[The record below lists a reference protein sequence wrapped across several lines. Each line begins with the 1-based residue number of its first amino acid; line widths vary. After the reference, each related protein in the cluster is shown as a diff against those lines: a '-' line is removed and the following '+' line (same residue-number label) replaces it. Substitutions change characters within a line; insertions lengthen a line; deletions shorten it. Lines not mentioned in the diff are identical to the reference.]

1 MVSQTNEQALE
12 AAIQYALTGTNV
24 ESITTIGVAETPADY
39 VVANNGFKLGLPTD
53 FNAQYAIDEKFF
65 WRFLTNTQEDE
76 LEKIKRNSPS
86 DWQRK
91 LLERFDRL
99 IKKHGILHL
108 LKKGLSVDD
117 AHFNLMYPAPLAS
130 SSTKVKQ
137 NFESNIFSCTRQ
149 LRYSQANPLQEIDM
163 VLFINGIPLVTLE
176 LKNTWTGQ
184 TARYHGQKQ
193 YREDRDT
200 NQPLLNFGRCL
211 VHMAVDTDEVYMT
224 TKLAGK
230 NTFFLPFNKGYN
242 HGQGNPPNPTGHK
255 TAYLWEDVFSK
266 DSLANIIQHFVRLDG
281 SSKDPLNKRTLFFPR
296 YHQLDVVRSLVS
308 HASDHGVGQT
318 YLIQHSAGSGK
329 SNSITWAAYQLIET
343 YPASGGVHGSKGLDQ
358 PLFDSVIVVTDR
370 RLLDRQLRDNIKDFS
385 EVKNIIAPAHKSS
398 ELKSALE
405 NGKKIIITTIQ
416 KFPFIIDG
424 ISDLSEKRF
433 AVIIDEAHSSQ
444 SGSAHDNMNR
454 AMGRSEAEEVEDS
467 QDKILHAMKSR
478 KMRGNASYLAFTAT
492 PKNNTLEKFGVE
504 QGDGTFEPFHL
515 YSMKQAIEEGFILD
529 VLSNYTTYKSYYE
542 IEKSIADNPE
552 FDTKKAQKKLRAY
565 VERSQQTINTK
576 AEIMLE
582 HFIPQVVNAKKLRGK
597 AKGMVITQNIE
608 TAIRYHKAITRILQ
622 DHGNPF
628 KALVA
633 FSGSKEVD
641 GIEYTEAEINGFSD
655 NDTKD
660 MFDRSYVGDVKPKG
674 VNEDEYRLLVV
685 ANKYLTGFDQ
695 PKLCSIYVD
704 KKLAGVLCVQA
715 LSRLNRSAPKLGKKT
730 EDLFVL
736 DFFNTVD
743 DIKAA
748 FDPFYTATSLSEA
761 TDINVLHELKDHM
774 DDVGVY
780 EWSEVEDFV
789 RRYFAE
795 EDAQTLSPIID
806 IAASR
811 FNTDLALENDEKAD
825 FKIKAKQFVKIYGQM
840 AAIMP
845 YEMAVW
851 EKLFWFLKF
860 LIPKLNV
867 TDPDS
872 ELLDEL
878 LESVDLSS
886 YGLQRV
892 KLNHAIGLDESETEL
907 DPQNPNPRGAHDG
920 EKELNLLDEIVRT
933 FNERWFQGWS
943 ATPEEQ
949 RVRLLSMAESIK
961 AHPDYDDKYKNNPDP
976 HNQHLAFEK
985 LFKDI
990 MLQRRKDDLEFYKL
1004 FAGDDAFK
1012 VSLMQS
1018 MQRMVDDNQ
1027 QG

>member
-12 AAIQYALTGTNV
+12 SAIEKALTGTCLEELKGQVREAAPDFGN
-24 ESITTIGVAETPADY
+24 
-39 VVANNGFKLGLPTD
+39 KLYKVGYPSD
-53 FNAQYAIDEKFF
+53 FNMQYALDERFF
-65 WRFLTNTQEDE
+65 WSFLEKTQEDE
-76 LEKIKRNSPS
+76 LEKIKRNNPN

-91 LLERFDRL
+91 IYERFDRL
-99 IKKHGILHL
+99 IKKHGVLHL

-130 SSTKVKQ
+130 SSEKVKQ
-137 NFESNIFSCTRQ
+137 NFADNLFSCTRQ

-163 VLFINGIPLVTLE
+163 VLFINGIPLITLE
-176 LKNTWTGQ
+176 LKNAWTNQ

-200 NQPLLNFGRCL
+200 NQPLLSFGRCL

-230 NTFFLPFNKGYN
+230 ATFFLPFNKG
-242 HGQGNPPNPTGHK
+242 HDLGQGNPPNPSGHK
-255 TAYLWEDVFSK
+255 TAYLWEEVFTK
-266 DSLANIIQHFVRLDG
+266 ESLANIIQHFVRLDG

-296 YHQLDVVRSLVS
+296 YHQMDVVRKLIN
-308 HASDHGVGQT
+308 HASANGVGQT

-329 SNSITWAAYQLIET
+329 SNSITWAAYQLIEC
-343 YPASGGVHGSKGLDQ
+343 YPETDTVQGAKGADQ

-370 RLLDRQLRDNIKDFS
+370 RLLDKQLRDNIKEFS
-385 EVKNIIAPAHKSS
+385 EVKNIVAPAYKSS

-424 ISDLSEKRF
+424 IADLSDKRF

-444 SGSAHDNMNR
+444 SGSAADKMNQ
-454 AMGRSEAEEVEDS
+454 ALGDSTDPDAEDA
-467 QDKILHAMKSR
+467 QDRILQAMKSR

-492 PKNNTLEKFGVE
+492 PKNTTLEKFG
-504 QGDGTFEPFHL
+504 QRQSDGSFVPFHL

-529 VLSNYTTYKSYYE
+529 VLANYTTYKSYYE
-542 IEKSIADNPE
+542 IQKSIEDNPE
-552 FDTKKAQKKLRAY
+552 FDTKKAQKKLRGY

-576 AEIMLE
+576 AEIMLD
-582 HFIPQVVNAKKLRGK
+582 HFISHVVNAKKLKGK
-597 AKGMVITQNIE
+597 GKGMVVTQNIE
-608 TAIRYHKAITRILQ
+608 TAIRYYKAITRLLDEQ
-622 DHGNPF
+622 GNPF
-628 KALVA
+628 KAVIA
-633 FSGSKEVD
+633 FSGEKEVD
-641 GIEYTEAEINGFSD
+641 GIKYTESEMNGFSD
-655 NDTKD
+655 GDTKD
-660 MFDRSYVGDVKPKG
+660 MFDKAYVGDVKPKG
-674 VNEDEYRLLVV
+674 VNEDQYRLLIV

-695 PKLCSIYVD
+695 PKLCSMYVD
-704 KKLAGVLCVQA
+704 KKLASVLCVQT
-715 LSRLNRSAPKLGKKT
+715 LSRLNRSAPKWGKKT

-736 DFFNTVD
+736 DFFNSVD

-761 TDINVLHELKDHM
+761 TDINVLHELKDEM
-774 DDVGVY
+774 GDVGVY
-780 EWSEVEDFV
+780 EWFEVEEFV
-789 RRYFAE
+789 KRYFNN
-795 EDAQTLSPIID
+795 EDAQKLSPIID
-806 IAASR
+806 IAAAR
-811 FNTDLALENDEKAD
+811 FNVELGLENDAKID

-840 AAIMP
+840 ASIMP
-845 YEMAVW
+845 YEMVVW

-860 LIPKLNV
+860 LIPKLKV
-867 TDPDS
+867 EDPDA

-892 KLNHAIGLDESETEL
+892 KLSHSIGLDSDETEL
-907 DPQNPNPRGAHDG
+907 DPQNPNPRGAHG
-920 EKELNLLDEIVRT
+920 TEKETNPLDEIVNT

-949 RVRLLSMAESIK
+949 RIKFVNIAESVK
-961 AHPDYDDKYKNNPDP
+961 AHPDYEDKYKNNADP
-976 HNQHLAFEK
+976 HNRELAFEK
-985 LFKDI
+985 ILKEI
-990 MLQRRKDDLEFYKL
+990 MLQRRKDELELYKL

-1012 VSLMQS
+1012 SS
-1018 MQRMVDDNQ
+1018 WKRSIQRIVDM
-1027 QG
+1027 

>member
-12 AAIQYALTGTNV
+12 SAIEKALTGTCLEELKGQV
-24 ESITTIGVAETPADY
+24 REVAPDY
-39 VVANNGFKLGLPTD
+39 SNTLYKVGYPSD
-53 FNAQYAIDEKFF
+53 FNMQYALDERFF
-65 WRFLTNTQEDE
+65 WSFLEKTQEDE
-76 LEKIKRNSPS
+76 LEKIKRNNPN

-91 LLERFDRL
+91 IYERFDRL

-130 SSTKVKQ
+130 SSEKVKQ
-137 NFESNIFSCTRQ
+137 NFADNLFSCTRQ

-163 VLFINGIPLVTLE
+163 VLFINGIPLINLE
-176 LKNTWTGQ
+176 LKNAWTNQ

-230 NTFFLPFNKGYN
+230 ATFFLPFNKGHN
-242 HGQGNPPNPTGHK
+242 LGQGNPPNPTGHK
-255 TAYLWEDVFSK
+255 TAYLWEEVFTK
-266 DSLANIIQHFVRLDG
+266 ESLANIIQHFVRLDG

-296 YHQLDVVRSLVS
+296 YHQMDVVRKLIN
-308 HASDHGVGQT
+308 HASVNGVGQT

-329 SNSITWAAYQLIET
+329 SNSITWAAYQLIEC
-343 YPASGGVHGSKGLDQ
+343 YPESDTIQGSKGVDE

-370 RLLDRQLRDNIKDFS
+370 RLLDKQLRDNIKEFS
-385 EVKNIIAPAHKSS
+385 EVKNIVAPAYKSS

-424 ISDLSEKRF
+424 IADLSDKRF

-444 SGSAHDNMNR
+444 SGSAADKMNQ
-454 AMGRSEAEEVEDS
+454 ALGDSTDPDSEDA
-467 QDKILHAMKSR
+467 QDKILQAMKSR
-478 KMRGNASYLAFTAT
+478 KIRGNASYLAFTAT
-492 PKNNTLEKFGVE
+492 PKNSTLEKFGHR
-504 QGDGTFEPFHL
+504 QPDGSFVPFHL

-529 VLSNYTTYKSYYE
+529 VLANYTTYKSYYE
-542 IEKSIADNPE
+542 IQKSIEDNPE
-552 FDTKKAQKKLRAY
+552 FDTKKAQKKLRGY

-576 AEIMLE
+576 AEIMLD
-582 HFIPQVVNAKKLRGK
+582 HFITHVVNAKKLKGK
-597 AKGMVITQNIE
+597 GKGMVVTQNIE
-608 TAIRYHKAITRILQ
+608 TAIRYYKAITRLLDEQ
-622 DHGNPF
+622 GNPF
-628 KALVA
+628 KAVIA
-633 FSGSKEVD
+633 FSGEKEVD
-641 GIEYTEAEINGFSD
+641 GIKYSEAEMNGFTE
-655 NDTKD
+655 NETKD
-660 MFDRSYVGDVKPKG
+660 KFDK
-674 VNEDEYRLLVV
+674 DEYRLLVV

-695 PKLCSIYVD
+695 PKLCSMYVD
-704 KKLAGVLCVQA
+704 KKLASVLCVQT
-715 LSRLNRSAPKLGKKT
+715 LSRLNRSAPKWGKKT

-736 DFFNTVD
+736 DFFNSVD

-761 TDINVLHELKDHM
+761 TDINVLHELKDELG
-774 DDVGVY
+774 DVGVY
-780 EWSEVEDFV
+780 EWFEVEEFV
-789 RRYFAE
+789 KRYFNN
-795 EDAQTLSPIID
+795 EDAQKLSPIID
-806 IAASR
+806 IAAAR
-811 FNTDLALENDEKAD
+811 FNVELGLENDAKID

-840 AAIMP
+840 ASIMP
-845 YEMAVW
+845 YEMVVW

-860 LIPKLNV
+860 LIPKLKV
-867 TDPDS
+867 EDPDA

-892 KLNHAIGLDESETEL
+892 KLSHSIGLDSEETEL
-907 DPQNPNPRGAHDG
+907 DPQNPNPRGAHGTD
-920 EKELNLLDEIVRT
+920 KETNPLDEIVNT

-949 RVRLLSMAESIK
+949 RIKFVNIAESVK
-961 AHPDYDDKYKNNPDP
+961 AHPDYEDKYKNNADP
-976 HNQHLAFEK
+976 HNRELAFEK
-985 LFKDI
+985 ILKEI
-990 MLQRRKDDLEFYKL
+990 MLQRRKDELELYKL

-1012 VSLMQS
+1012 SSWKQS
-1018 MQRMVDDNQ
+1018 IQRIVDM
-1027 QG
+1027 